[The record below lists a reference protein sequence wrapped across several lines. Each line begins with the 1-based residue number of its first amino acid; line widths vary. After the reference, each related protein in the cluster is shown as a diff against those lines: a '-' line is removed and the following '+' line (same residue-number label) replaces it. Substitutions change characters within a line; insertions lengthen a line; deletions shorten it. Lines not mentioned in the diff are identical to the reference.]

1 MINSMTSKVK
11 VTANEKGQVVIP
23 SENNPMFGYV
33 RVQQE
38 RPVTD
43 ENGWL
48 RLKTLTALVPGT
60 VSDLSKLGWVNGQF
74 IPGNIVIR
82 EQLTPFNKR
91 NPDRDLKVAG
101 DTGIVCRVGDQPIYR
116 NTFYSTNPSAV
127 DTVLEH
133 TNADEI
139 KAAYLGETSAAS
151 VNEEVDDFSL

>member
-1 MINSMTSKVK
+1 MTSKVK

-23 SENNPMFGYV
+23 SENNPAFGYV

-43 ENGWL
+43 ENGWI
-48 RLKTLTALVPGT
+48 RVKTLTALVPGT
-60 VSDLSKLGWVNGQF
+60 ISDLNKLGWVNGQY
-74 IPGNIVIR
+74 ITGNIVIR

-91 NPDRDLKVAG
+91 NPERDLKVAG
-101 DTGIVCRVGDQPIYR
+101 DTGIVCKVGDQPIYR

-139 KAAYLGETSAAS
+139 KAAYLGEVSASS